1 MAYNNTVAILT
12 KKIFVGIVIFLV
24 PLLIIG
30 GGLILI
36 KTLLTK

>member
-1 MAYNNTVAILT
+1 MASNHTAVILA

-24 PLLIIG
+24 PLLIVS
-30 GGLILI
+30 GGLLLI